1 MSLGQER
8 RRGEESVY
16 EMPKKSS
23 GGVWARRS
31 RRERSER
38 GGGGRRNE
46 QVWEEWERQEHRVL
60 KKKNMEMKEATAE
73 PHLEERCLS
82 ERSWEEEE
90 EEEEV
95 YVLKQGERQGE
106 EASERSQ

>member
-1 MSLGQER
+1 
-8 RRGEESVY
+8 
-16 EMPKKSS
+16 
-23 GGVWARRS
+23 
-31 RRERSER
+31 
-38 GGGGRRNE
+38 
-46 QVWEEWERQEHRVL
+46 
-60 KKKNMEMKEATAE
+60 MEMKEATAE